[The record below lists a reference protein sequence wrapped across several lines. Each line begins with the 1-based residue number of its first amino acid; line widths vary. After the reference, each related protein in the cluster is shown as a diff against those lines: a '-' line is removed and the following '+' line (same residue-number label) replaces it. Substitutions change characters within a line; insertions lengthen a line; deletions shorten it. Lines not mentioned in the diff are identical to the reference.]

1 MTLRELSVAV
11 TDFVA
16 LYGEFPDHLLGD
28 FIDDFRS
35 APDIALVIDEPMH
48 VENPDFWEVDAYL
61 AAVAEYLC
69 LETDMDP
76 PNWVNKK
83 EYFLSRPWF
92 YGGLESIKAFLLVE
106 SPGPFRRRN
115 IFVSENAMDR
125 V

>member
-1 MTLRELSVAV
+1 
-11 TDFVA
+11 
-16 LYGEFPDHLLGD
+16 
-28 FIDDFRS
+28 
-35 APDIALVIDEPMH
+35 
-48 VENPDFWEVDAYL
+48 
-61 AAVAEYLC
+61 
-69 LETDMDP
+69 MDP

-125 V
+125 M